1 MAKLKLPFELQKP
14 DASTFV
20 TQATEIGY
28 NGKSVSDE
36 LDALDSKVEGL
47 DGLSVD
53 KMNSIISILGKHFL
67 LIELRDGYTPP
78 SGQSKTALCGT
89 ALCGYAIC
97 GTN

>member
-1 MAKLKLPFELQKP
+1 MAKLQLPFELQKP

-20 TQATEIGY
+20 TQATEIGH

-36 LDALDSKVEGL
+36 LDALVNKAEGL

-78 SGQSKTALCGT
+78 SSQSTTSVCGK
-89 ALCGYAIC
+89 AVCGHAIL